1 MTRPDDHLAALFAQ
15 DLPPARDPAFSAA
28 VLEAVA
34 RRRFQRE
41 LAFIA
46 AASLAGA
53 AALAMLW
60 PVLQPAL
67 RALAEGLA
75 PAGLAIGGAALLVA
89 LASGRLGSVLSFR

>member
-28 VLEAVA
+28 VLEALA
-34 RRRFQRE
+34 RRRFRRE
-41 LAFIA
+41 LAVIA
-46 AASLAGA
+46 LASLAAA
-53 AALAMLW
+53 AALTVLW

-75 PAGLAIGGAALLVA
+75 PAGLAIAGAALFVVLV
-89 LASGRLGSVLSFR
+89 SGRLGSVLSFR